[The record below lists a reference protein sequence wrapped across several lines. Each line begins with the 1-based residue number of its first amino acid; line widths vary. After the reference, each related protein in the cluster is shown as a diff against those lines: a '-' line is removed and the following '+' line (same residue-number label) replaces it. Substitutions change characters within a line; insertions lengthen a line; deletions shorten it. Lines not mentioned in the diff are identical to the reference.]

1 MNSTI
6 KTQQCEDAKNEYAN
20 QLQKTNEW
28 QVRRLTRRAGG
39 ARKADITVALFPPLQ
54 NKYYNHLLPTVF
66 QNLQD
71 LDEKRIKCIQNYMLK
86 AIQTEKDV
94 LPIVS
99 QCLDGMNK
107 CAKEIDEKNVRIQI

>member
-1 MNSTI
+1 M
-6 KTQQCEDAKNEYAN
+6 YPHRHH
-20 QLQKTNEW
+20 LP
-28 QVRRLTRRAGG
+28 
-39 ARKADITVALFPPLQ
+39 FQ

-107 CAKEIDEKNVRIQI
+107 CAKEIDEKNVRILQVFWMHSFSPKLAFL